1 MGWVQ
6 VGERLEAGGK
16 VGGWG
21 GVLEGCRDREE
32 GWGRDIPGAGR
43 MGFEDRCP
51 AWGVREGE

>member
-1 MGWVQ
+1 M
-6 VGERLEAGGK
+6 EAGGK